1 MLRRSGSA
9 DKEVRLWQ
17 MDPVAK
23 TFNCTHTIEERFA
36 AVPPL
41 RRAAAPHSLQCVVMH
56 VTVFYNCSAIILNFE
71 QLVY

>member
-1 MLRRSGSA
+1 
-9 DKEVRLWQ
+9 